1 MWQKLILIF
10 LLWSSVSAQSF
21 FYSYVD
27 PCEQTIV
34 SSNYKISS
42 NQEGFTVTYY
52 NRTKF
57 FTLEE
62 ALTIVRYETDSFGNK
77 IPVYAIEDW
86 TQSVYDDFEDLFPCA
101 VKVAEEILSSV
112 IAENVS
118 EQFSKSDEG
127 GGEDIS
133 STPQQVNYA
142 VRSSPGPERWIT
154 SFNSVYTA
162 TSFDGSK
169 RHDGNFNFTN
179 DFRKGS
185 LTYGQGF
192 KFKAKKQNV
201 VINGSALTY
210 RTFEGWDWL
219 VSTSFAKSLMKK
231 NSEAFVLTGS
241 YGNVSGN
248 DFGNLTMVYGQRFPF
263 DLGQVKVSFSNYIA
277 YTLMRYYEGNNKDDR
292 YLLLRSP
299 IIFMPTISMDWK
311 LGTAFSFNLGVSM
324 GYNTVVNDYGER
336 DKTFSILFGT
346 YF

>member
-1 MWQKLILIF
+1 MWQKLIFLI

-27 PCEQTIV
+27 PCEQTVIR
-34 SSNYKISS
+34 SNYTLNSE
-42 NQEGFTVTYY
+42 QQGLQVTYY

-62 ALTIVRYETDSFGNK
+62 VLAGKLEL
-77 IPVYAIEDW
+77 W
-86 TQSVYDDFEDLFPCA
+86 TQSVYNDFQDLFPCA

-118 EQFSKSDEG
+118 EQFSKS
-127 GGEDIS
+127 EDIS
-133 STPQQVNYA
+133 TDPQQVNYA
-142 VRSSPGPERWIT
+142 IRSTKGEEKWIT

-162 TSFDGSK
+162 TSFDGGK
-169 RHDGNFNFTN
+169 RHDGNFNFTD

-201 VINGSALTY
+201 VLNGSALTY
-210 RTFEGWDWL
+210 KTFEGWDWL
-219 VSTSFAKSLMKK
+219 VSTSYAKSLQKK
-231 NSEAFVLTGS
+231 QPEAFVLTAS
-241 YGNVSGN
+241 YGRVSGN
-248 DFGNLTMVYGQRFPF
+248 DFGNLTMVYGQQFPF
-263 DLGQVKVSFSNYIA
+263 NFNQVKVTLSNYLA
-277 YTLMRYYEGNNKDDR
+277 YTLVRYYDNNIGGDSWEDR

-299 IIFMPTISMDWK
+299 IIFFPTVSVDWK

-336 DKTFSILFGT
+336 DKSFSILFGT

>member
-21 FYSYVD
+21 FYSYID
-27 PCEQTIV
+27 PCEQTV
-34 SSNYKISS
+34 VRTNVVISGE
-42 NQEGFTVTYY
+42 QQGFHVTYY

-57 FTLEE
+57 FTLQEVLNGDLE
-62 ALTIVRYETDSFGNK
+62 R
-77 IPVYAIEDW
+77 W
-86 TQSVYDDFEDLFPCA
+86 TQSVYKDFEDLFPCA

-118 EQFSKSDEG
+118 EQFSKDEG

-142 VRSSPGPERWIT
+142 IRSTQGEERWIT

-169 RHDGNFNFTN
+169 RHDGNFNFT
-179 DFRKGS
+179 DDLRKGS

-192 KFKAKKQNV
+192 KFTAKKQNV
-201 VINGSALTY
+201 VLNGSGLTY
-210 RTFEGWDWL
+210 KTFEGWDWL
-219 VSTSFAKSLMKK
+219 LSTSFAKSLQKK
-231 NSEAFVLTGS
+231 NAEAFVLTGS
-241 YGNVSGN
+241 YGSVSGN
-248 DFGNLTMVYGQRFPF
+248 DFANITMVYGQRFPF
-263 DLGQVKVSFSNYIA
+263 KIIGGNTITFSNYIA
-277 YTLMRYYEGNNKDDR
+277 YTLWRYYEGNNPDDR

>member
-1 MWQKLILIF
+1 MWQRLIF
-10 LLWSSVSAQSF
+10 FVLSLSSISAQSF

-27 PCEQTIV
+27 PCEQTV
-34 SSNYKISS
+34 VRSNYSLNS
-42 NQEGFTVTYY
+42 EQQGFQVTYY

-62 ALTIVRYETDSFGNK
+62 VLAGELEQ
-77 IPVYAIEDW
+77 W
-86 TQSVYDDFEDLFPCA
+86 TQSVYSDFQDLFPCA

-118 EQFSKSDEG
+118 EQFSKS
-127 GGEDIS
+127 EDIS
-133 STPQQVNYA
+133 TDPQQVNYA
-142 VRSSPGPERWIT
+142 IRSTKGEDRWIT

-162 TSFDGSK
+162 TSFDGGK
-169 RHDGNFNFTN
+169 RHDGNFNFTD

-201 VINGSALTY
+201 VLNGSALTY
-210 RTFEGWDWL
+210 KTFEGWDWL
-219 VSTSFAKSLMKK
+219 VSTSYAKSLQKK
-231 NSEAFVLTGS
+231 QPEAFVLTAS
-241 YGNVSGN
+241 YGRVSGN
-248 DFGNLTMVYGQRFPF
+248 NFGNLTMVYGQQFPF
-263 DLGQVKVSFSNYIA
+263 DFNQVKVTISNYLA
-277 YTLMRYYEGNNKDDR
+277 YTLVRYYDNNIGGNSWKDR

-299 IIFMPTISMDWK
+299 VIFFPTVSFDWR
-311 LGTAFSFNLGVSM
+311 LGQAFTFNLGMSM

-336 DKTFSILFGT
+336 DKSFSILFGT

>member
-1 MWQKLILIF
+1 MWQKLVFLF

-21 FYSYVD
+21 FYSYID
-27 PCEQTIV
+27 PCEQTVVRTNVII
-34 SSNYKISS
+34 NGD
-42 NQEGFTVTYY
+42 QQGFQVTYY

-57 FTLEE
+57 FTLQEVLNGDLE
-62 ALTIVRYETDSFGNK
+62 R
-77 IPVYAIEDW
+77 W
-86 TQSVYDDFEDLFPCA
+86 TQKVYQDFEDLFPCA

-118 EQFSKSDEG
+118 EQFSKDEG

-142 VRSSPGPERWIT
+142 IRSTQGEEKWIT

-162 TSFDGSK
+162 TSFDGSR

-179 DFRKGS
+179 DGRKGS

-192 KFKAKKQNV
+192 KFKAKKQNIV
-201 VINGSALTY
+201 VNGSGLTY

-219 VSTSFAKSLMKK
+219 LSTSFAKSLIKK
-231 NSEAFVLTGS
+231 NTEAFVLSGTFGK
-241 YGNVSGN
+241 VSGN
-248 DFGNLTMVYGQRFPF
+248 NFGNLTMVYGQRFPF
-263 DLGQVKVSFSNYIA
+263 DFGQVKISFSNYIA
-277 YTLMRYYEGNNKDDR
+277 YTLMRYYEGNNKGDR
-292 YLLLRSP
+292 YLYLRSP
-299 IIFMPTISMDWK
+299 IIFFPTLSFDWK

-336 DKTFSILFGT
+336 DKSFSILFGT

>member
-21 FYSYVD
+21 FYSYID
-27 PCEQTIV
+27 PCEQTVIRSNIV
-34 SSNYKISS
+34 IGGDG
-42 NQEGFTVTYY
+42 QQGFQVTYY

-57 FTLEE
+57 FTVEQVLNGELEE
-62 ALTIVRYETDSFGNK
+62 
-77 IPVYAIEDW
+77 W
-86 TQSVYDDFEDLFPCA
+86 TQSVYRDFEDLFPCA
-101 VKVAEEILSSV
+101 VKVAEELLSSV

-118 EQFSKSDEG
+118 EQFSKSE

-133 STPQQVNYA
+133 ATPQQVNYA
-142 VRSSPGPERWIT
+142 IRSTQGEEKWIT

-169 RHDGNFNFTN
+169 RHDGNANFTN

-185 LTYGQGF
+185 ITYGQGF

-201 VINGSALTY
+201 VFNGSALTY
-210 RTFEGWDWL
+210 KTFEGWDWL
-219 VSTSFAKSLMKK
+219 LSTSYAKSLQKK
-231 NSEAFVLTGS
+231 NAEAVVLSGTYGS
-241 YGNVSGN
+241 VSGN
-248 DFGNLTMVYGQRFPF
+248 NFANITMVYGQRFPF
-263 DLGQVKVSFSNYIA
+263 KIMGGSTITFSNYIA
-277 YTLMRYYEGNNKDDR
+277 YTLMRYYQGNNPEDR

-299 IIFMPTISMDWK
+299 VIFMPTISMDWK

-336 DKTFSILFGT
+336 DKSFSILFGT

>member
-1 MWQKLILIF
+1 MRQRLLSFLF
-10 LLWSSVSAQSF
+10 LLSSISAQSF
-21 FYSYVD
+21 FYSYID
-27 PCEQTIV
+27 PCEQTV
-34 SSNYKISS
+34 VRTNVVISGE
-42 NQEGFTVTYY
+42 QQGFQVTYY

-57 FTLEE
+57 FTLQEVLNGDLE
-62 ALTIVRYETDSFGNK
+62 R
-77 IPVYAIEDW
+77 W
-86 TQSVYDDFEDLFPCA
+86 TQDVYRDFEDLFPCA

-118 EQFSKSDEG
+118 EQFSKDE

-142 VRSSPGPERWIT
+142 IRSTQGEERWVT

-169 RHDGNFNFTN
+169 RHDGNFNFTD
-179 DFRKGS
+179 DFRKQS

-192 KFKAKKQNV
+192 NFKAKKQNV
-201 VINGSALTY
+201 VLNGSGLTY
-210 RTFEGWDWL
+210 KTFEGWDWL
-219 VSTSFAKSLMKK
+219 LSTSFAKSLQKK
-231 NSEAFVLTGS
+231 NAEAFVLTGT
-241 YGNVSGN
+241 YGKVSGN
-248 DFGNLTMVYGQRFPF
+248 NFGNITMVYGQRFPF
-263 DLGQVKVSFSNYIA
+263 KIIGGNTITFSNYIA
-277 YTLMRYYEGNNKDDR
+277 YTLWRYYEGNNPDDR

-299 IIFMPTISMDWK
+299 VIFMPTISMDWK
-311 LGTAFSFNLGVSM
+311 LGQAFRFNLGVSM

>member
-1 MWQKLILIF
+1 MRQRLLSF
-10 LLWSSVSAQSF
+10 LLLLSSISAQSF
-21 FYSYVD
+21 FYSYID
-27 PCEQTIV
+27 PCEQTV
-34 SSNYKISS
+34 VRTNVVISGE
-42 NQEGFTVTYY
+42 QQGFQVTYY

-57 FTLEE
+57 FTLQEVLNGDLE
-62 ALTIVRYETDSFGNK
+62 R
-77 IPVYAIEDW
+77 W
-86 TQSVYDDFEDLFPCA
+86 TQDVYGDFQDLFPCA

-118 EQFSKSDEG
+118 EQFSKDEG
-127 GGEDIS
+127 EGGENIS

-142 VRSSPGPERWIT
+142 IRSTQGEERWIT

-169 RHDGNFNFTN
+169 RHDGNFNFTD
-179 DFRKGS
+179 DFRKQS

-192 KFKAKKQNV
+192 KLTAKKQNIV
-201 VINGSALTY
+201 LNGSALTY
-210 RTFEGWDWL
+210 KTFEGWDWL
-219 VSTSFAKSLMKK
+219 LSTSFAKSLQKK
-231 NSEAFVLTGS
+231 NAEAFVLTGS
-241 YGNVSGN
+241 YGRVSGN

-263 DLGQVKVSFSNYIA
+263 RIVGGNKITFSNYIA
-277 YTLMRYYEGNNKDDR
+277 YTLMRYYEGNNRDDR

-299 IIFMPTISMDWK
+299 IIFMPTISFDWK
-311 LGTAFSFNLGVSM
+311 LGQAFSFNLGVSM

>member
-21 FYSYVD
+21 FYSYID
-27 PCEQTIV
+27 PCEQTV
-34 SSNYKISS
+34 VRTNVVISGE
-42 NQEGFTVTYY
+42 QQGFHVTYY

-57 FTLEE
+57 FTLQEVLNGDLE
-62 ALTIVRYETDSFGNK
+62 R
-77 IPVYAIEDW
+77 W
-86 TQSVYDDFEDLFPCA
+86 TQSVYKDFEDLFPCA

-118 EQFSKSDEG
+118 EQFSKDEG

-142 VRSSPGPERWIT
+142 IRSTQGEERWIT

-169 RHDGNFNFTN
+169 RHDGNFNFT
-179 DFRKGS
+179 DDLRKGS

-192 KFKAKKQNV
+192 KFTAKKQNV
-201 VINGSALTY
+201 VLNGSGLTY
-210 RTFEGWDWL
+210 KTFEGWDWL
-219 VSTSFAKSLMKK
+219 LSTSFAKSLQKK
-231 NSEAFVLTGS
+231 NAEAFVLTGS
-241 YGNVSGN
+241 YGSVSGN
-248 DFGNLTMVYGQRFPF
+248 DFANITMVYGQRFPF
-263 DLGQVKVSFSNYIA
+263 KIIGGNTITFSNYIA
-277 YTLMRYYEGNNKDDR
+277 YTLWRYYEGNNPDDR

-336 DKTFSILFGT
+336 DKSFSILFGT

>member
-1 MWQKLILIF
+1 MWQKLVFLI

-21 FYSYVD
+21 FYSYID
-27 PCEQTIV
+27 PCLQTVIR
-34 SSNYKISS
+34 SNYSIAGDDK
-42 NQEGFTVTYY
+42 GFTVTYY

-62 ALTIVRYETDSFGNK
+62 ALTIIRFD
-77 IPVYAIEDW
+77 PVTGVPIYAIEDW
-86 TQSVYDDFEDLFPCA
+86 AQNVYQDFEDLFPCA

-118 EQFSKSDEG
+118 EQFSKDEGG

-142 VRSSPGPERWIT
+142 IRSTQGEEKWIT

-162 TSFDGSK
+162 SSFDNSK

-185 LTYGQGF
+185 VTYGQGF
-192 KFKAKKQNV
+192 NLKAKKQNV
-201 VINGSALTY
+201 VLNGSALTY
-210 RTFEGWDWL
+210 KTFEGWDWL
-219 VSTSFAKSLMKK
+219 VSGSFAKSLQKK
-231 NSEAFVLTGS
+231 NAEAFVLTGS
-241 YGNVSGN
+241 YGKVSGN
-248 DFGNLTMVYGQRFPF
+248 NFGNLTMVYGQRFPF
-263 DLGQVKVSFSNYIA
+263 KIVGGNTVTFSNYIA
-277 YTLMRYYEGNNKDDR
+277 YTLMRYYKGNNPSDR

-299 IIFMPTISMDWK
+299 IIFMPTVSFDWK

-336 DKTFSILFGT
+336 DKSFSILFGT

>member
-21 FYSYVD
+21 FYSYID
-27 PCEQTIV
+27 PCEQTVIR
-34 SSNYKISS
+34 STYTLNSEIP
-42 NQEGFTVTYY
+42 GFQVTYY

-57 FTLEE
+57 FTLEQAINGELE
-62 ALTIVRYETDSFGNK
+62 A
-77 IPVYAIEDW
+77 W
-86 TQSVYDDFEDLFPCA
+86 TQSVYRDFEDLFPCA
-101 VKVAEEILSSV
+101 VKVAEELLSSV
-112 IAENVS
+112 LAENVS
-118 EQFSKSDEG
+118 EQFSKSE

-133 STPQQVNYA
+133 ATPQQVNYA
-142 VRSSPGPERWIT
+142 IRSTQGEENWIT

-201 VINGSALTY
+201 VFNGSALTY
-210 RTFEGWDWL
+210 QTFEGWDWL
-219 VSTSFAKSLMKK
+219 LSTSYAKSLQKK
-231 NSEAFVLTGS
+231 NAEAVVLSGT

-248 DFGNLTMVYGQRFPF
+248 NFGNLTMVYGQRFPF
-263 DLGQVKVSFSNYIA
+263 KIMGGSTITFSNYIA
-277 YTLMRYYEGNNKDDR
+277 YTLMRYYQGNKPEDR

-299 IIFMPTISMDWK
+299 VIFMPTISMDWK

-336 DKTFSILFGT
+336 DKSFSILFGT

>member
-1 MWQKLILIF
+1 MWQKLIFLF

-21 FYSYVD
+21 FYSYID
-27 PCEQTIV
+27 PCEQTVIRSTIV
-34 SSNYKISS
+34 IGGDG
-42 NQEGFTVTYY
+42 QQGFQVTYY

-57 FTLEE
+57 FTLAQVISGELEE
-62 ALTIVRYETDSFGNK
+62 
-77 IPVYAIEDW
+77 W
-86 TQSVYDDFEDLFPCA
+86 TQSVYRDFEDLFPCA
-101 VKVAEEILSSV
+101 VKVAEELLSSV
-112 IAENVS
+112 LAENVS
-118 EQFSKSDEG
+118 EQFSKSGD
-127 GGEDIS
+127 GEDIS

-142 VRSSPGPERWIT
+142 IRSTQGEEKWIT
-154 SFNSVYTA
+154 SINSVYTA

-185 LTYGQGF
+185 ITYGQGF

-201 VINGSALTY
+201 VFNGSALTY
-210 RTFEGWDWL
+210 KTFEGWDWL
-219 VSTSFAKSLMKK
+219 LSTSYAKSLQKK
-231 NSEAFVLTGS
+231 NAEAVVLSGT

-248 DFGNLTMVYGQRFPF
+248 NFGNLILVYGQRFPF
-263 DLGQVKVSFSNYIA
+263 KIIGGNTITFSNYIA
-277 YTLMRYYEGNNKDDR
+277 YTLMRYYEGNNPEDR

-299 IIFMPTISMDWK
+299 IIFMPTLSFDWK

-336 DKTFSILFGT
+336 NKSFSILFGT